1 MLRVWLKQQVLQF
14 SFSSRVALSRAQV
27 GQMRA
32 GKAGQ
37 GEGAISDQCWHYLT

>member
-32 GKAGQ
+32 GQ